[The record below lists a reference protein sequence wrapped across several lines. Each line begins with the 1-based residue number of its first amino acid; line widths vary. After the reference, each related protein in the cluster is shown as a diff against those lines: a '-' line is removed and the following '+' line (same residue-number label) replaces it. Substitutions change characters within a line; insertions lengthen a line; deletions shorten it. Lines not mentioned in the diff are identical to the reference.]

1 MEALTPELLEYAS
14 ASRAYASE
22 EVPGDSSVVILLP
35 DSALVALVDGLGH
48 GEPANEVAR
57 RTITLLGESPL
68 EHPAD
73 AVQRCHEHLRGTRG
87 VVLSLARFD
96 GPTDTM
102 TWLGVGNVAGAVMRA
117 QDPTG
122 RQLERL
128 LLRGGVVGL
137 RLPALRASMVRVFPG
152 DTLALATDGVRP
164 AFANALS
171 CDEPPDHLA
180 RRILAEYAI
189 GSDDATVV
197 IARYRGTLP

>member
-14 ASRAYASE
+14 ASRAYASG

-48 GEPANEVAR
+48 GEPASEVAR
-57 RTITLLGESPL
+57 RAVTLLGESPL
-68 EHPAD
+68 EHPAS
-73 AVQRCHEHLRGTRG
+73 AVERCHERMRGTRG

-102 TWLGVGNVAGAVMRA
+102 TWLGVGNVAGVLMRA

-122 RQLERL
+122 SHTERL
-128 LLRGGVVGL
+128 LLRGGVIGL
-137 RLPALRASMVRVFPG
+137 RLPALRAGMLRVSSG
-152 DTLALATDGVRP
+152 DTLAFATDGVQP
-164 AFANALS
+164 AFVNALS

-189 GSDDATVV
+189 GNDDATVV
-197 IARYRGTLP
+197 IARYRRTVP